1 MSIGK
6 NAIKRVENNGYS
18 QVKTAAP
25 DMEHSV
31 VAEETAVTE
40 TPAVKPAKKK
50 TACKKSVAKKAVKTA
65 EKAYALGDNLPFYLL

>member
-31 VAEETAVTE
+31 VAEETAVTQTPE
-40 TPAVKPAKKK
+40 TKPTKKKATCKK
-50 TACKKSVAKKAVKTA
+50 TAPKTVEKAV
-65 EKAYALGDNLPFYLL
+65 ALGDDLPYYLL

>member
-25 DMEHSV
+25 DMEQSV
-31 VAEETAVTE
+31 VAEEAAVMPE
-40 TPAVKPAKKK
+40 VKPAKKK
-50 TACKKSVAKKAVKTA
+50 TACKKPAAKKAAKKTG
-65 EKAYALGDNLPFYLL
+65 EKAYALGDDLPFYLL